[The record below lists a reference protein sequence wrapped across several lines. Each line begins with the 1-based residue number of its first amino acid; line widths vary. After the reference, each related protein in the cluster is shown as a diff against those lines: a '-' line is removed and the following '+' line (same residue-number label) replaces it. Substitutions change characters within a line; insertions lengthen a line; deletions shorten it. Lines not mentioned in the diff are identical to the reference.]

1 MKAGPRNF
9 HVPLPEEMHTAL
21 RDEAAKSGRP
31 ATALARE
38 AIEAFLRRRQK
49 IALHES
55 IASYARTQAGTRSD
69 LDPELERAA
78 IERLIDDEDGS

>member
-1 MKAGPRNF
+1 MKSVARNF
-9 HVPLPEEMHTAL
+9 HVPLPDEVHAAL
-21 RDEAAKSGRP
+21 RGEAERSGRP